1 MFDCQ
6 LGELLTVTVQLAIA
20 FSSLLVEN
28 KNFIALY
35 QACFY
40 FANNLSAFY
49 YRSTYGD
56 CTVVVNQQHFL
67 KFNSCTGLGTLNVV
81 NEELLALFC
90 LELLTVNFYDYV
102 HYLYY
107 IKRFLRKVDASLAP
121 LFRTSTD

>member
-1 MFDCQ
+1 
-6 LGELLTVTVQLAIA
+6 
-20 FSSLLVEN
+20 VEN

-40 FANNLSAFY
+40 FANNLSTFY
-49 YRSTYGD
+49 DRSTYGD

-67 KFNSCTGLGTLNVV
+67 KLNSCTGLGTLNVV

-102 HYLYY
+102 HYY
-107 IKRFLRKVDASLAP
+107 IILNGFLRKVDASLAT
-121 LFRTSTD
+121 LLRTSTD